1 MAQGEGLSSMQTRNL
16 AGLQVNA
23 VGLGTSATFEISSE
37 EEIPARQQVIDNCL
51 TCDAT
56 FIDSSPMYGE
66 SERVVGMAIQGRRE
80 QFQLATKV
88 WCRGRETGIAQIA
101 NSFQLFQTDYIDVF
115 QLHNLVDWWTHLP
128 ELQRLKGEG
137 KIGLIGIS
145 HWVTSAFPEMISI
158 MKTGQIDTIQVPY
171 NLLETTCLEL
181 VLPLAEEMGIGVIVM
196 EPLGSGRLVKGL
208 KSEPDLSPLQ
218 EYGIETWAQAML
230 AWVLADARVSVV
242 IPATSKPQ
250 RVFENAKAGS
260 SLPLPQEMR
269 DYLAA
274 EANRCL

>member
-1 MAQGEGLSSMQTRNL
+1 MQTRNL

-23 VGLGTSATFEISSE
+23 IGLGTSATFEISSE

-51 TCDAT
+51 ACDAT

-66 SERVVGMAIQGRRE
+66 SERVVGMAIQSRRE

-88 WCRGRETGIAQIA
+88 WCSGRDTGIAQIA
-101 NSFQLFQTDYIDVF
+101 NSFKLLRTDYIEVF
-115 QLHNLVDWWTHLP
+115 QLHNLVDWQSHLP
-128 ELQRLKGEG
+128 ELQRLKAEG
-137 KIGLIGIS
+137 KIGLIGAS
-145 HWVTSAFPEMISI
+145 HWITSAYPEMISI
-158 MKTGQIDTIQVPY
+158 MKSGVIDTIQVPY
-171 NLLETTCLEL
+171 NLLETTCQES
-181 VLPLAEEMGIGVIVM
+181 VLPLAEEKGIGVIVM

-230 AWVLADARVSVV
+230 AWLLADPRVSVV

-260 SLPLPQEMR
+260 LPPLPQEMR
-269 DYLAA
+269 DHLIA